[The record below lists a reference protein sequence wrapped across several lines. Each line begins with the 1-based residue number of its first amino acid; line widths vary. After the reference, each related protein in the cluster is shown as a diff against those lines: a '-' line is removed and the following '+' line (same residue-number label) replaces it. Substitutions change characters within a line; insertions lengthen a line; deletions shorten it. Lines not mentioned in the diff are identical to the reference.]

1 MWSLDLC
8 CHTSHLI
15 SSKVSPCKPCFNISV
30 PMTGAVLLTWLWTVT
45 TGIPTTTHEWCR
57 IRCWEDVPFRFF
69 LFTVSYRASGV
80 LSSPCL
86 NYFCELIETFPLWFW
101 RSSRDYLQCLA
112 HPWCCFGIVAA
123 LSLSGMMTL
132 RPFFGFYPAISCKM
146 SCWMLA
152 IILLLLGVGFNSH
165 LFQLSWIPRMPAD
178 SVLFVCHPTLTLS
191 CNIFTPLIHVLF
203 PVRRVYERGG
213 NIFTPFLARLPT

>member
-1 MWSLDLC
+1 MLSSSPDSELSLLGY
-8 CHTSHLI
+8 L
-15 SSKVSPCKPCFNISV
+15 PPQ
-30 PMTGAVLLTWLWTVT
+30 
-45 TGIPTTTHEWCR
+45 WCR
-57 IRCWEDVPFRFF
+57 ICCWEDVTIRFF

-101 RSSRDYLQCLA
+101 RSSRDYLQCLD

-132 RPFFGFYPAISCKM
+132 RPFFGFYPTISCKM

-165 LFQLSWIPRMPAD
+165 LFQLSWIPRMSAD
-178 SVLFVCHPTLTLS
+178 SVLFVCHPTFTLS
-191 CNIFTPLIHVLF
+191 C
-203 PVRRVYERGG
+203 